1 MTAEEKII
9 SAAYDAFMLVGVKNV
24 TMDSISQAAGVSK
37 RTVYEL
43 FKDKDDLAIAVIKH
57 MIIQNN
63 KEMIE
68 LIGNTEDVIEALFI
82 VMESESHRREV
93 LSPVFKNDLQKYMP
107 KINDLFFDHEKLAE
121 FSAGFIFLKKG
132 IEQGVFR
139 KDLRLEVVDLF
150 MHEMIGILHT
160 SERLKGLKMGKLEIM
175 NNIFMPYYRG
185 ICTKKGL
192 ALMDKYFKNLN
203 EELPE

>member
-9 SAAYDAFMLVGVKNV
+9 SAAYDAFTLVGVKNV
-24 TMDSISQAAGVSK
+24 TMDSIAQAAGVSK

-43 FKDKDDLAIAVIKH
+43 FKDKDDLAIAVIKY

-63 KEMIE
+63 KQMIE

-93 LSPVFKNDLQKYMP
+93 LSPVFKNDIQKYMP

-121 FSAGFIFLKKG
+121 LSAGFIFLKKG

-175 NNIFMPYYRG
+175 NNIFIPYFRG

>member
-9 SAAYDAFMLVGVKNV
+9 SAAYDAFTLVGVKNV
-24 TMDSISQAAGVSK
+24 TMDSIAQAAGVSK

-93 LSPVFKNDLQKYMP
+93 LSPVFKNDIQKYMP

-121 FSAGFIFLKKG
+121 LSAGFIFLKKG

-175 NNIFMPYYRG
+175 NNIFIPYFRG

>member
-175 NNIFMPYYRG
+175 NNIFMPYFRG